1 MLKRN
6 HFLILDIFTLVYYN
20 EKAVFLQFST
30 KECIKKH
37 GFRTMPNP
45 FILYDTIPPLLIPTL
60 KVPLIGVRFI
70 PLSNAKL
77 TIQLLLDSFFTQGI
91 TACIIR

>member
-45 FILYDTIPPLLIPTL
+45 FILYGTIPPLLILTL
-60 KVPLIGVRFI
+60 KYR
-70 PLSNAKL
+70 LSNSGL
-77 TIQLLLDSFFTQGI
+77 FLLATPN
-91 TACIIR
+91 